1 MWERNKRKQACSI
14 ISTAARSTNECSSC
28 YKNEVN
34 SPRFCL
40 ATHDVIPPRLG
51 IKLISLARAHNR
63 THLIPPVRQHPKRT
77 LDPLNFRR
85 RTVPAAKFI
94 EMSPSVP
101 ALVVTTSLR
110 PHAGSA
116 LLPHF
121 RSDGNGAMRF
131 RHGGKVATVITEPL
145 CPLVPS
151 LCRSF
156 APFLCSIPLRSFT
169 VNARKKTPARILL
182 LFGKMRGVLQII
194 VWKFHRQGNE
204 WEAETC
210 SR

>member
-1 MWERNKRKQACSI
+1 METSLLDHKH
-14 ISTAARSTNECSSC
+14 STAARSNECSSC

-34 SPRFCL
+34 SPRFCS
-40 ATHDVIPPRLG
+40 ATHDAIPPRLG
-51 IKLISLARAHNR
+51 VKLISLARADNR

-77 LDPLNFRR
+77 LDPLNFRW

-94 EMSPSVP
+94 EMSPSAP

-131 RHGGKVATVITEPL
+131 RHGGKVATVITE
-145 CPLVPS
+145 S
-151 LCRSF
+151 LCALFFPLYAAPLLHSF
-156 APFLCSIPLRSFT
+156 ALFYGERTKKDPDKDFT
-169 VNARKKTPARILL
+169 AFWENARRTSDNCLE
-182 LFGKMRGVLQII
+182 V
-194 VWKFHRQGNE
+194 
-204 WEAETC
+204 
-210 SR
+210 S